1 MQKMA
6 GLKQTKSRLNWT
18 GKPECTQ
25 PLYLTCSQKHMK
37 RLPIKSLVRVSFIAA
52 LSIAILVGLNSSARE
67 YSLSTIL
74 AKSGVIFVGILV
86 NSLYN
91 VGVQVW
97 ISRRWNYLSGQFR
110 LYRTIASFSGALLLN
125 FLVFRMVVSAN
136 PHTFVIPDWYEQ
148 VRNKALWPLLFML
161 HGIVF
166 NAFVLM
172 LHNYITLVHAKNNA
186 ELENARL
193 KFTNTE
199 AINQLLRQQIHP
211 HFLFNA
217 LNTLKSL
224 IRRHPEKAEEYLIHL
239 SDFLRASI
247 STGHRN
253 VISLKDEIKLS
264 VDYLEMQKM
273 RAGEALKF
281 SINIDQQAL
290 SNRWLPAFSL
300 QPLLENAIK
309 HNVLTSEDP
318 LYLDVIQEGDYLK
331 VVNNLQVKHQT
342 EASTGSGLMNLSE
355 RYKMLTGEDILIED
369 NGRTFTVKIKIL
381 QHAGSDYRR

>member
-1 MQKMA
+1 
-6 GLKQTKSRLNWT
+6 
-18 GKPECTQ
+18 
-25 PLYLTCSQKHMK
+25 MK
-37 RLPIKSLVRVSFIAA
+37 KIPVKSLVRVSFIA
-52 LSIAILVGLNSSARE
+52 SSCIAILVGLTSSAKE
-67 YSLSTIL
+67 YSAATVVVKSLLIFFAIL
-74 AKSGVIFVGILV
+74 FL
-86 NSLYN
+86 SLYN
-91 VGVQVW
+91 VGVQAW
-97 ISRRWNYLSGQFR
+97 LSARMNYPSRR
-110 LYRTIASFSGALLLN
+110 YRIARAVASFAGALLFNYL
-125 FLVFRMVVSAN
+125 LFRTVLYTN
-136 PHTFVIPDWYEQ
+136 LHTFIIPDWYEQ
-148 VRNKALWPLLFML
+148 VRNRTIWPLLFML
-161 HGIVF
+161 HGTVF
-166 NAFVLM
+166 NTFVLIV
-172 LHNYITLVHAKNNA
+172 HNHITLLHAKNDA

-193 KFTNTE
+193 KFANTE

-247 STGHRN
+247 SKGHKDI
-253 VISLKDEIKLS
+253 ISLRDEIKLS

-281 SINIDQQAL
+281 SIDIDQQAL
-290 SNRWLPAFSL
+290 ANRWLPAFSL

-369 NGRTFTVKIKIL
+369 DGRTFTVKIKIL
-381 QHAGSDYRR
+381 QHAGRHYRG

>member
-1 MQKMA
+1 
-6 GLKQTKSRLNWT
+6 
-18 GKPECTQ
+18 
-25 PLYLTCSQKHMK
+25 
-37 RLPIKSLVRVSFIAA
+37 
-52 LSIAILVGLNSSARE
+52 
-67 YSLSTIL
+67 
-74 AKSGVIFVGILV
+74 VIFVAILFL
-86 NSLYN
+86 SLYN
-91 VGVQVW
+91 VGVQIW
-97 ISRRWNYLSGQFR
+97 LSWRWSYYSRQFR
-110 LYRTIASFSGALLLN
+110 FYRFMASFSGALLIN
-125 FLVFRMVVSAN
+125 FLMFRMVISSYL
-136 PHTFVIPDWYEQ
+136 HTFVIPDWYEQ
-148 VRNKALWPLLFML
+148 VRNKDIWPLLFML
-161 HGIVF
+161 HGTVF

-172 LHNYITLVHAKNNA
+172 VHNYITVVHAKNEA

-193 KFTNTE
+193 KFANTE

-247 STGHRN
+247 SKGQKN
-253 VISLKDEIKLS
+253 IISLRDEIKLS

-290 SNRWLPAFSL
+290 GNHWLPAFSL

-309 HNVLTSEDP
+309 HNILTNEDP

-355 RYKMLTGEDILIED
+355 RYRMLTGEDILIED
-369 NGRTFTVKIKIL
+369 DGRTFTVKIKIL

>member
-1 MQKMA
+1 
-6 GLKQTKSRLNWT
+6 
-18 GKPECTQ
+18 
-25 PLYLTCSQKHMK
+25 MK
-37 RLPIKSLVRVSFIAA
+37 KIPVKSLIRASAIAA
-52 LSIAILVGLNSSARE
+52 LCIAIMVGLTSSAKEYSLGTVLAKSLLIFTAILVMSM
-67 YSLSTIL
+67 
-74 AKSGVIFVGILV
+74 
-86 NSLYN
+86 YN
-91 VGVQVW
+91 IGVQVW
-97 ISRRWNYLSGQFR
+97 CATRLKYPSRQ
-110 LYRTIASFSGALLLN
+110 YRRYRAAASFSGALLFN
-125 FLVFRMVVSAN
+125 FLLFKMVLSTDL
-136 PHTFVIPDWYEQ
+136 HTYVIPDWYEQ
-148 VRNKALWPLLFML
+148 VRIRTIWPLLFML
-161 HGIVF
+161 HGTVLNI
-166 NAFVLM
+166 FVLII
-172 LHNYITLVHAKNNA
+172 HNYITLLHAKNDA

-193 KFTNTE
+193 KFSNTE

-247 STGHRN
+247 SKGHKDI
-253 VISLKDEIKLS
+253 ISLRDEIKLS

-281 SINIDQQAL
+281 SIDIDQQAL

-318 LYLDVIQEGDYLK
+318 LFLDVIQEGDYLK
-331 VVNNLQVKHQT
+331 VVNNLQVKHMT

-369 NGRTFTVKIKIL
+369 DGRTFTVKIKIL
-381 QHAGSDYRR
+381 QHAGSDHRG

>member
-1 MQKMA
+1 
-6 GLKQTKSRLNWT
+6 
-18 GKPECTQ
+18 
-25 PLYLTCSQKHMK
+25 MK
-37 RLPIKSLVRVSFIAA
+37 KIPVKSLVRVSFIAP
-52 LSIAILVGLNSSARE
+52 LCIAILVGLTSSAKE
-67 YSLSTIL
+67 YSLSTVFTKSALIFTAIL
-74 AKSGVIFVGILV
+74 FLGM
-86 NSLYN
+86 YN
-91 VGVQVW
+91 VGLQVW
-97 ISRRWNYLSGQFR
+97 LAARVKFLSPKYR
-110 LYRTIASFSGALLLN
+110 LYRAMASFSGALLFN
-125 FLVFRMVVSAN
+125 FLLFRAVVSSEL
-136 PHTFVIPDWYEQ
+136 HTFVIPDWYQQ
-148 VRNKALWPLLFML
+148 VNNKTVWPLLFML
-161 HGIVF
+161 HGSVLNI
-166 NAFVLM
+166 FVLII
-172 LHNYITLVHAKNNA
+172 HNYIILLHAKNDA

-247 STGHRN
+247 SKGHKDI
-253 VISLKDEIKLS
+253 ISLKDELKLS

-281 SINIDQQAL
+281 SIDIDQQAL

-331 VVNNLQVKHQT
+331 VVNNLQVKHLT

-355 RYKMLTGEDILIED
+355 RYKMLAGEDILIED
-369 NGRTFTVKIKIL
+369 DGKTFTVKIKIL
-381 QHAGSDYRR
+381 QHAGSDYRG

>member
-1 MQKMA
+1 
-6 GLKQTKSRLNWT
+6 
-18 GKPECTQ
+18 
-25 PLYLTCSQKHMK
+25 MK
-37 RLPIKSLVRVSFIAA
+37 RLPVKSLVRISFIAA
-52 LSIAILVGLNSSARE
+52 LSIAILVGLTSSAKE
-67 YSLSTIL
+67 YSLSTVL
-74 AKSGVIFVGILV
+74 AKSVVILVGILV
-86 NSLYN
+86 LSLYN
-91 VGVQVW
+91 VGVQLW
-97 ISRRWNYLSGQFR
+97 LSRRWNYSSWQFK
-110 LYRTIASFSGALLLN
+110 LYRAIASFSGALLFN
-125 FLVFRMVVSAN
+125 FLCFRMVLSTN
-136 PHTFVIPDWYEQ
+136 LHTFVIPDWYEQ
-148 VRNKALWPLLFML
+148 VRNKTVWPLLFML
-161 HGIVF
+161 HGTVF
-166 NAFVLM
+166 NIFVLM
-172 LHNYITLVHAKNNA
+172 VHNYIILVHAKNDA

-193 KFTNTE
+193 KFANTE

-217 LNTLKSL
+217 LNTLKAL

-247 STGHRN
+247 SKGHKN
-253 VISLKDEIKLS
+253 IISLRDEIKLS

-281 SINIDQQAL
+281 SIDIDQQAL

-309 HNVLTSEDP
+309 HNVLTNEDP

-331 VVNNLQVKHQT
+331 VMNNLQVKHQT

-369 NGRTFTVKIKIL
+369 DGRTFTVKIKIL
-381 QHAGSDYRR
+381 QHAGSDYRG

>member
-1 MQKMA
+1 
-6 GLKQTKSRLNWT
+6 
-18 GKPECTQ
+18 
-25 PLYLTCSQKHMK
+25 MK
-37 RLPIKSLVRVSFIAA
+37 RLPVKSLVRVSFIAS
-52 LSIAILVGLNSSARE
+52 LSIAILVGLTSSAKE
-67 YSLSTIL
+67 YSLSTVL
-74 AKSGVIFVGILV
+74 GKSGVIFTAILCL
-86 NSLYN
+86 SMYN
-91 VGVQVW
+91 VGVEIW
-97 ISRRWNYLSGQFR
+97 LSSRWKYSSWQFR
-110 LYRTIASFSGALLLN
+110 LYRAIISFSGALLFN
-125 FLVFRMVVSAN
+125 FLLFRMVLSTN
-136 PHTFVIPDWYEQ
+136 LHTFVIPDWYEQ
-148 VRNKALWPLLFML
+148 VKNKTIWPLLSML
-161 HGIVF
+161 HGTMF
-166 NAFVLM
+166 NIFVLM
-172 LHNYITLVHAKNNA
+172 VHNYIILVHAKNDA

-193 KFTNTE
+193 KFANTE

-224 IRRHPEKAEEYLIHL
+224 IRRHPDKAEEYLIHL

-247 STGHRN
+247 SKGHRN
-253 VISLKDEIKLS
+253 IISLRDEIKLS

-281 SINIDQQAL
+281 SIDIDQQA
-290 SNRWLPAFSL
+290 SGNRWLPAFSL

-309 HNVLTSEDP
+309 HNVLTSEAP

-342 EASTGSGLMNLSE
+342 EVSTGSGLMNLSE

-369 NGRTFTVKIKIL
+369 DGRTFTVKIKIL